1 MLLAVADLHGAGAT
15 EAAVGTVAAAED
27 CPQEI
32 LAVDVE
38 TGVED
43 EGAASEWK
51 V

>member
-32 LAVDVE
+32 LAVE

-43 EGAASEWK
+43 EGAASERK